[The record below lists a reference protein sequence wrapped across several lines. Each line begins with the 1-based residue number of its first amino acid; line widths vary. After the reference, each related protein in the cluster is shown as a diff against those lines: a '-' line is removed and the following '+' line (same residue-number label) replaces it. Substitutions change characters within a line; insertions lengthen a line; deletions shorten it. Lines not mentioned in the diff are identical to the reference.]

1 MAQVDRRTLQPGSGL
16 GTKTVI
22 VSLVDSGDNL
32 TEDEVK
38 AVVAYF
44 EQERGAGAG
53 AVGGDSAFTV
63 VGISG
68 DIAGGTNTVHLALQ
82 GTGNFTAGDAD
93 LGVANHTVTEICS
106 FDSENGA
113 V

>member
-1 MAQVDRRTLQPGSGL
+1 MAQVDRRVVQSGSGL

-22 VSLVDSGDNL
+22 VSLVDGSDNL
-32 TEDEVK
+32 TESEVA

-44 EQERGAGAG
+44 EQERGADGA
-53 AVGGDSAFTV
+53 GDSAFTV

-68 DIAGGTNTVHLALQ
+68 DIAGGTDTVHLALQ
-82 GTGNFTAGDAD
+82 GTGTFTAGDAD
-93 LGVANHTVTEICS
+93 LGVAGHTVTEICS

-113 V
+113 